1 MRVSPI
7 KRNFGAF
14 CVAGA
19 ALMPTHALGQT
30 TIAPLLAAD
39 DPEYKIDPLSAGPI
53 NLQPRVIVTANYD
66 DNVIASP
73 DGAEVEDLEFIVRPE
88 LEASIG
94 DTNMRFTLAGFGEFS
109 RFSDFTTEDSDIYG
123 VSGDFSY
130 SPSLGDR
137 LNMNAGYARLKEN
150 RGDPEARDLAIVGPR
165 LVDDTF
171 ANISYRRE
179 GGRLLLG
186 VEAAFSDLDA
196 VSPLDDDR
204 DFKTYSGRA
213 TVGYRVSG
221 PIYATLTGFA
231 SVRDFRLE
239 GTPILPDRDATT
251 YGGQIGLS
259 FIDSERLRG
268 RARVGAFRFDPNDP
282 GIEARTGFSVDASIA
297 YLPTRRSALILEAFR
312 GDVATFRRGAQA
324 RTDTRLA
331 LTGQFELRHN
341 LYARTGLRWIQSR
354 FIGSGIEEKIYGS
367 NLGLEYLASR
377 NVSLIAEA
385 NASERVSDDRTQ
397 EFDRLRASLS
407 VRIRF

>member
-1 MRVSPI
+1 M
-7 KRNFGAF
+7 
-14 CVAGA
+14 
-19 ALMPTHALGQT
+19 
-30 TIAPLLAAD
+30 IA
-39 DPEYKIDPLSAGPI
+39 
-53 NLQPRVIVTANYD
+53 TANYD
-66 DNVIASP
+66 DNVIAST
-73 DGAEVEDLEFIVRPE
+73 DGTEVEDLEFIVRPE

-109 RFSDFTTEDSDIYG
+109 RFADFTSEDSDIYG

-137 LNMNAGYARLKEN
+137 LNMNAGFARLKEN

-179 GGRLLLG
+179 GGRLLLS

-231 SVRDFRLE
+231 SKRDFRLE

-251 YGGQIGLS
+251 YGGQVGLT

-282 GIEARTGFSVDASIA
+282 RIEARTGFSVDASIA
-297 YLPTRRSALILEAFR
+297 YLPTRRTALILEAFR

-324 RTDTRLA
+324 RTDTRMS

-367 NLGLEYLASR
+367 NLGLEFVASR
-377 NVSLIAEA
+377 HLSLIAEA
-385 NASERVSDDRTQ
+385 NASQRVSDDPTQ
-397 EFDRLRASLS
+397 EFDRLRASLT
-407 VRIRF
+407 VRFRF